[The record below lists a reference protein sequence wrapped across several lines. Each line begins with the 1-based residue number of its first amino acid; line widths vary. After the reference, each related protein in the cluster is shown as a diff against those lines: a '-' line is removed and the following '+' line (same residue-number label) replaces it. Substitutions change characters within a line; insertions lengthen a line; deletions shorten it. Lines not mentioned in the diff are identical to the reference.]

1 MAIEFYGDIAVSSKT
16 GAVFF
21 QAGLEDY
28 GTSPQPS
35 EAPVVNANFSQTPWS
50 PWGKNNMLPREIAED
65 IENVGVLD
73 AALDAKGKIGTGKGM
88 EPYLLMNKTTDGT
101 EELEWVSDSEIQDWM
116 ELNNVFE
123 FSIDSI
129 YDKLG
134 YGWNCGSYVL
144 NLGRKKIAR
153 VKRHDVYE
161 ARLEKKDTT
170 TRLINNLYL
179 SADWANARST
189 YETDKQVR
197 IEMLQEGNELKDL
210 TERVAANNSKLEYA
224 FANRTIR
231 NGRHY
236 YPQPIYRSNKQW
248 IKIARSV
255 PAFKIAMFKNSITIK
270 YKITIHPKF
279 WENKVGKL
287 EWEKYTPEDRQAI
300 MDEYYTKIDNWLT
313 GEDKAYKSIFT
324 GGFFNEEKGEMEDY
338 VKIDVLDDKVKDG
351 KLLPDSGAA
360 ISEILFA
367 LNLNPALMGAG
378 NPGGNAYGDTSG
390 GSNIRESFL
399 TQLMIMESERK
410 ANATVFN
417 VVKKFNG
424 WSERLEVEKTI
435 SLPAVF
441 DKSGKVTTPSSSR
454 IVTPRLV
461 WRYPSGLLTTLDTG
475 KSTKP
480 ENL

>member
-16 GAVFF
+16 GAFF
-21 QAGLEDY
+21 AQAGLEEY
-28 GTSPQPS
+28 SNVPRAS
-35 EAPVVNANFSQTPWS
+35 EAPVISNTDFSQAPWS
-50 PWGKNNMLPREIAED
+50 PWGSNNLLPKEIADD

-73 AALDAKGKIGTGKGM
+73 AALDAKGRIATGKGM
-88 EPYLLMNKTTDGT
+88 EPFLRIHMDSDCKET
-101 EELEWVSDSEIQDWM
+101 LEHVDDTEIQDWK
-116 ELNNVFE
+116 EENNQFD
-123 FSIDSI
+123 FSVDST

-134 YGWNCGSYVL
+134 YGWNTGSFVL
-144 NLGRKKIAR
+144 NLGRKKIVR

-161 ARLEKKDTT
+161 ARLEKKDAT
-170 TRLINNLYL
+170 TRLIKNIYL
-179 SADWANARST
+179 CADWPNAGST
-189 YETDKQVR
+189 YQPDRHSR
-197 IEMLQEGNELKDL
+197 IELLEEGRELQDL
-210 TERVAANNSKLEYA
+210 YERVALNSSKVEYA
-224 FANRTIR
+224 FAKRTLR

-236 YPQPIYRSNKQW
+236 YPQPIYRSNKAW

-255 PAFKIAMFKNSITIK
+255 PAFKIAMFKNSITLK
-270 YKITIHPKF
+270 YLVTIHPKF
-279 WENKVGKL
+279 WEHKVGKL
-287 EWEKYTPEDRQAI
+287 EWEKYTPQQKQTT
-300 MDEYYTKIDNWLT
+300 MDDYYTKIDEWLT
-313 GEDKAYKSIFT
+313 GEDKAYKSLFG
-324 GGFFNEEKGEMEDY
+324 GGFFNEEKGTLEQY
-338 VKIDVLDDKVKDG
+338 VKIEVLDDKVKDG

-378 NPGGNAYGDTSG
+378 NPGGKAYGDTSG

-410 ANATVFN
+410 ANADVYN

-424 WSERLEVEKTI
+424 WSERLEKTRTFMPMV
-435 SLPAVF
+435 SAGQP
-441 DKSGKVTTPSSSR
+441 TPESR